1 MPACS
6 VVTGQKIAAEKLE
19 RARQLRR
26 DMTPAEAALW
36 QALRRNKLGRH
47 FRRQQIIAGFIVDFF
62 CQAAALVIEVDGG
75 VHRGLDNKTH
85 DARRDEALAAMGL
98 HVERVQNDDV
108 LTNLPRILERI
119 RTLLH
124 EGTP

>member
-1 MPACS
+1 MPAHNL
-6 VVTGQKIAAEKLE
+6 VTRQKIAAEKLE

-75 VHRGLDNKTH
+75 VHRGLDNQTH

-98 HVERVQNDDV
+98 HVERFKNDDA
-108 LTNLPRILERI
+108 LTDLPRTVERI
-119 RTLLH
+119 GTLLR
-124 EGTP
+124 ERIS